1 MEKEKERVK
10 KKKEMKIL
18 KVFEILDAKAAI
30 DTLMENNEKFNL
42 KTGFKLCQIEQR
54 LSEME
59 DYIFERLF
67 KVIDE
72 KKIELGEM
80 NEEEMVIY
88 QSVMETEMEVE
99 LFGLTRDELINGSD
113 IKIDLNEIK
122 ALTKLFDEKCIIN
135 MSKSIF

>member
-1 MEKEKERVK
+1 
-10 KKKEMKIL
+10 MKTL
-18 KVFEILDAKAAI
+18 KVFEILDAKSAI
-30 DTLMENNEKFNL
+30 DILMENNEKFTL
-42 KTGFKLCQIEQR
+42 KTGFKLCEIEQR

-80 NEEEMVIY
+80 NEEEMTIY
-88 QSVMETEMEVE
+88 QSVMETEMDVE
-99 LFGLTRDELINGSD
+99 LFGLTEEELINSSE

-122 ALTKLFDEKCIIN
+122 ALTKLFDEK
-135 MSKSIF
+135 

>member
-1 MEKEKERVK
+1 
-10 KKKEMKIL
+10 MKTL

-42 KTGFKLCQIEQR
+42 KIGFKLCQIEQR

>member
-1 MEKEKERVK
+1 
-10 KKKEMKIL
+10 MKIL